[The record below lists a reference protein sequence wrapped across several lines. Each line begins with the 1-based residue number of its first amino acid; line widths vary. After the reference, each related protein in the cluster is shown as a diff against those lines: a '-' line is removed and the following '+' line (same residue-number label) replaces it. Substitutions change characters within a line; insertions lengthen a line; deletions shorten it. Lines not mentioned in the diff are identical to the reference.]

1 MNKFTK
7 MIGILM
13 MTAILA
19 SACQSE
25 TKAPAEQNETKQE
38 ISTENTLIYGSKDYT
53 SINPALYEHGE
64 INALIFSGLLQ
75 HDKNNDLVPDLA
87 KSWEYDDSTMTY
99 SFELRDNVKWHD
111 GVEFTA
117 DDVKFTLEAILDPEN
132 GSEIVSNYED
142 ISEINVKSAT
152 KIDIVLKTKNVA
164 MPDYLT
170 IGILPKHLL
179 ENKDLATAEFNQKP
193 VGTGPF
199 ELTAWDRGQA
209 IVLSK
214 NKDFYDGEPK
224 LDQIMFKIVPDD
236 NIRAMQLESGDID
249 FAQVTP
255 KSAKAMEAND
265 KLKFYDMK
273 TADYRGIMYNF
284 NAPLFKKHPEI
295 TNALSYGVDRAAIL
309 ETVLL
314 GKGEIAYSPLQKGEF
329 NNPDIEKF
337 EYNPQRAMEL
347 LEADDWIKNDDGIYE
362 KDGDRL
368 EFEINCMEGDQVRAD
383 MAMIAAQNLKD
394 IGVNAK
400 VSVKSDI
407 DWDNQD
413 SFLIGWGSPF
423 DPDDHTYKVF
433 VTDKGAN
440 YQYYSN
446 KRVDEYLK
454 KARETE
460 DINERKE
467 YYKEFQNAMTEKMP
481 YTFFVY
487 IDAIYGANKD
497 IKGISE
503 NTLLGHHGVGVFWNI
518 DEWEKIDK

>member
-1 MNKFTK
+1 MNKFK
-7 MIGILM
+7 KLMGILF
-13 MTAILA
+13 MTAIIV
-19 SACQSE
+19 SGCQSE
-25 TKAPAEQNETKQE
+25 TQSPSVENDTKQE
-38 ISTENTLIYGSKDYT
+38 VSTENTLIYGSKDYT

-64 INALIFSGLLQ
+64 INVLIFSGLLQ

-87 KSWEYDDSTMTY
+87 KSWSYDSDAMTY
-99 SFELRDNVKWHD
+99 SFELRDDVKWHD
-111 GVEFTA
+111 GIAFTA
-117 DDVKFTLEAILDPEN
+117 DDVKFTLEAILNPEN

-142 ISEINVKSAT
+142 ISDIRVNSDT
-152 KIDIVLKTKNVA
+152 SIDIVLSTPNVA
-164 MPDYLT
+164 MADYLT
-170 IGILPKHLL
+170 IGVLPKHIL
-179 ENKDLATAEFNQKP
+179 ENEDLATAEFNQKP
-193 VGTGPF
+193 IGTGPF

-214 NKDFYDGEPK
+214 NEDFYEGAPK
-224 LDQIMFKIVPDD
+224 LDQVMFKIVPDD
-236 NIRAMQLESGDID
+236 NIRAMQLEAGELD

-255 KSAKAMEAND
+255 KSAKAMEANEN
-265 KLKFYDMK
+265 LVFYDMK

-284 NAPLFKKHPEI
+284 NAPLFKKHPGI
-295 TNALSYGVDRAAIL
+295 TNALSYAIDRNAIL

-314 GKGEIAYSPLQKGEF
+314 GKGEVAYSPLQKGEF

-337 EYNPQRAMEL
+337 EYNPQRAMDL
-347 LEADDWIKNDDGIYE
+347 LEADEWIKNDDGIYE
-362 KDGDRL
+362 KDGDKL

-383 MAMIAAQNLKD
+383 MAMIAAENLKA

-413 SFLIGWGSPF
+413 AFLIGWGSPF

-433 VTDKGAN
+433 GTAKGAN

-446 KRVDEYLK
+446 ERADIYLK

-460 DINERKE
+460 NIDERKE
-467 YYKEFQNAMTEKMP
+467 YYAEFQHAMTEKMP
-481 YTFFVY
+481 YTFMVY
-487 IDAIYGANKD
+487 IDAIYGSNNS

-503 NTLLGHHGVGVFWNI
+503 TTLLGHHGVGVFWNI
-518 DEWEKIDK
+518 EEWEKIDK